1 MIIQILFL
9 LCKNMIFLDILLL
22 IVPFF
27 LQVVAA
33 NEKKYMTLYIHQNDG
48 TYSLNTTYIYVYI
61 TYVFIYISC
70 IYKNKYCIYRK

>member
-22 IVPFF
+22 IVLFI

-33 NEKKYMTLYIHQNDG
+33 DEKMYMYLCIYQNDG

-61 TYVFIYISC
+61 TYVFVYISC
-70 IYKNKYCIYRK
+70 IYKNKDCIYRK

>member
-1 MIIQILFL
+1 MIIRILFL

-48 TYSLNTTYIYVYI
+48 TYSLNTTCIYVYI
-61 TYVFIYISC
+61 TYVFVYISC
-70 IYKNKYCIYRK
+70 IYKNKDCIYRK

>member
-22 IVPFF
+22 IVQFF

-33 NEKKYMTLYIHQNDG
+33 NEKKYMTLYIYQNDG

-61 TYVFIYISC
+61 TCVFVYISC
-70 IYKNKYCIYRK
+70 IYKNKDCIYRK